1 MLLTG
6 VSPTYLRAA
15 IGGDAGEPGQLAS
28 TPLWWP
34 ATKIA
39 GRYVGP
45 YLARTG
51 PPQSAEPLET
61 PTGAH
66 DGPREVLA
74 SHREARELA
83 LSFALADANSED
95 YPRRCGG
102 WRWWSSSTGASA
114 RLRREAR
121 RVAGPQTR
129 AAPRESDTRGGQ
141 PPVVRRILNE
151 IEPSSYRGGEH

>member
-102 WRWWSSSTGASA
+102 WRWWSSSTG
-114 RLRREAR
+114 LPPGYDAR
-121 RVAGPQTR
+121 RVEWR
-129 AAPRESDTRGGQ
+129 ALRPEPPLESRTLAAHSR
-141 PPVVRRILNE
+141 P
-151 IEPSSYRGGEH
+151 